1 MINLYLTIFK
11 IFNIKYLIIEL
22 RMNLHIY
29 ESFITRT
36 TILV

>member
-11 IFNIKYLIIEL
+11 IFNIKYLITKL

-29 ESFITRT
+29 ESFITCT